1 MPVGPPV
8 PIPVPTPAVPLPTG
22 YGAVAAAALG
32 GMGVAPDADAKG
44 EPLEPAAK
52 GKAMGLPKVPGTPLG
67 KPLDF
72 RWA

>member
-1 MPVGPPV
+1 VPVGPPV
-8 PIPVPTPAVPLPTG
+8 PVPVLAPAVPLPIE
-22 YGAVAAAALG
+22 YGAVAGAALG

-52 GKAMGLPKVPGTPLG
+52 GKAIGLPKVPGTPLG

-72 RWA
+72 RRA